1 MNVWAPIS
9 FEAQP
14 IIVKLMDRLSESIKS
29 LKICFVL
36 VF

>member
-1 MNVWAPIS
+1 MSVWAPIS
-9 FEAQP
+9 SEAQL
-14 IIVKLMDRLSESIKS
+14 IIPRMIDKLNESIKS